1 MPNPDTPNFTAW
13 SNENLANFAVAA
25 YLRMQA
31 QDAAL
36 EQLRG
41 DLKDAMKLLR
51 IQQVLGD
58 AIGPP
63 PTK

>member
-1 MPNPDTPNFTAW
+1 MTNPDTPNFAAW
-13 SNENLANFAVAA
+13 SREELAAFSAAA

-36 EQLRG
+36 EQLRL

-51 IQQVLGD
+51 DNIVGD
-58 AIGPP
+58 DW
-63 PTK
+63 K

>member
-1 MPNPDTPNFTAW
+1 MTNPDTPNFTAC
-13 SNENLANFAVAA
+13 SNENLANFALAA

-41 DLKDAMKLLR
+41 DLKDAMKMLR

-58 AIGPP
+58 PVSP
-63 PTK
+63 TPTK

>member
-1 MPNPDTPNFTAW
+1 MLNPDAPNFTAW
-13 SNENLANFAVAA
+13 SNENLANCAAAA

-36 EQLRG
+36 EQLRL

-51 IQQVLGD
+51 DNIVGD
-58 AIGPP
+58 DW
-63 PTK
+63 K